1 MKLRRPKNS
10 EIDLGTNIINLVDVL
25 LLLLIFFMITTTFT
39 KKSEMTLQLPEASFQ
54 PSNRSGLQIEIVIS
68 ADGQYGVNERALADN
83 NIKTLQKALRE
94 LAVDNTTVPMV
105 ITADA
110 RTPHEYVIRAM
121 DAAAQLGFTHL
132 SLTTQLPQEEQ

>member
-94 LAVDNTTVPMV
+94 LAVDNTTVPRV

-110 RTPHEYVIRAM
+110 RTPHDYEVPARIAKLSAQFT
-121 DAAAQLGFTHL
+121 AAAESAT
-132 SLTTQLPQEEQ
+132 

>member
-1 MKLRRPKNS
+1 MKLRRPKNG

-54 PSNRSGLQIEIVIS
+54 PSERSGMQIEIVIS

-83 NIKTLQKALRE
+83 NIKTLQKAVRE
-94 LAVDNTTVPMV
+94 LHVENTVPMV

-132 SLTTQLPQEEQ
+132 SLTTQLPQEDSN